1 MQQAQR
7 DVRKLSLVPQF
18 AGIDLEY
25 IELQIVSLL
34 HRLLWI
40 FGGNAMPQ
48 PRNIDL
54 NSIDFSPLRNLTLYG
69 FVFRV
74 HTFTPKPF
82 GSFNFTELPDTLL
95 RSKIFAEISTGSLDV
110 LDRSSNLHTFL
121 SVEIP
126 NNLLI

>member
-54 NSIDFSPLRNLTLYG
+54 NSIDFSPLRNLTSM
-69 FVFRV
+69 
-74 HTFTPKPF
+74 
-82 GSFNFTELPDTLL
+82 GSFSGFTLSLQSHL
-95 RSKIFAEISTGSLDV
+95 GHSTSL
-110 LDRSSNLHTFL
+110 NY
-121 SVEIP
+121 
-126 NNLLI
+126 LILF